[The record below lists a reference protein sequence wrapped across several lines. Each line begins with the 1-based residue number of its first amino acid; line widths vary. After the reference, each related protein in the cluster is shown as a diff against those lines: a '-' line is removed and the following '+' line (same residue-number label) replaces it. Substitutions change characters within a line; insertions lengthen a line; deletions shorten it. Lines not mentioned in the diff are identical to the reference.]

1 MIRLNCFLKV
11 QPENKNKVVETA
23 KALVEASLK
32 QDGCIAYDF
41 FESTTR
47 NDVLMFCETWR
58 DQAALDAHAASEAFI
73 KGAGELSNYG
83 ELKIEKFI
91 F

>member
-11 QPENKNKVVETA
+11 QENHREDVIAAARK
-23 KALVEASLK
+23 LVEESLK

-47 NDVLMFCETWR
+47 KDVMMFCETWR
-58 DQAALDAHAASEAFI
+58 DQKALDAHADSAAFI
-73 KGAGELSNYG
+73 EGAAELSKYG
-83 ELKIEKFI
+83 EMKIEKFL